1 MHAIVFWKMHCIV
14 LHNIVNIF
22 LKECIWE
29 PFPAALP
36 LLSDLRN
43 WRTTYYRGGQVSKLF
58 QRKTMGRAGNGVR
71 LVFDTKVA
79 QPLLPKSAGSPVP
92 IDKQTMAQAGIVLK
106 VHCVRKQWVQG
117 VFQPWNT
124 THCPVMTKPQTEVT
138 EVLVLST
145 NLKPTWW
152 AFSGRL
158 QKTNITSLS
167 WLCAHNVSMK
177 WF

>member
-79 QPLLPKSAGSPVP
+79 QPLLPKSAGSP
-92 IDKQTMAQAGIVLK
+92 
-106 VHCVRKQWVQG
+106 HW
-117 VFQPWNT
+117 
-124 THCPVMTKPQTEVT
+124 
-138 EVLVLST
+138 
-145 NLKPTWW
+145 
-152 AFSGRL
+152 
-158 QKTNITSLS
+158 
-167 WLCAHNVSMK
+167 
-177 WF
+177 